1 MSCLLLSDRNR
12 LTDLENKLMVARVE
26 GWREGIVREFEMN
39 VYTMYLKW
47 LTHKDRLYRTGN
59 TAQCPGSLDGRGVW
73 GRMDACT
80 CRAESLHCSSET
92 ITTILIGYLAHLVKN
107 LSAMQETR
115 V

>member
-1 MSCLLLSDRNR
+1 
-12 LTDLENKLMVARVE
+12 
-26 GWREGIVREFEMN
+26 MN